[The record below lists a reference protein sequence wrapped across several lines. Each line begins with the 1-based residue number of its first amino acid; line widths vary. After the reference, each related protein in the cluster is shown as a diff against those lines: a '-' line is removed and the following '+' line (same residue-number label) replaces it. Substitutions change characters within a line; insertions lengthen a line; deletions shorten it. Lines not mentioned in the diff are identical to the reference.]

1 MEAFLEQVGIQLNY
15 TRELL
20 IVALILGRTMPM
32 VYLTPFLAGQIAPT
46 EVKIGF
52 GLLLTILLWPA
63 ARGAIDGAEIPFTA
77 IGLFLDAQRGL
88 CGIRDWVSQQ
98 SHIFGHGYGRTNHR
112 HRTGCLNVRSSSTP
126 LQATRYDH
134 WKSLLPS
141 SFWSYFY

>member
-1 MEAFLEQVGIQLNY
+1 MEVFLEQVGIQLNY

-63 ARGAIDGAEIPFTA
+63 ARGAIDGGEIPFTA
-77 IGLFLDAQRGL
+77 IGFFFLML
-88 CGIRDWVSQQ
+88 
-98 SHIFGHGYGRTNHR
+98 
-112 HRTGCLNVRSSSTP
+112 
-126 LQATRYDH
+126 
-134 WKSLLPS
+134 
-141 SFWSYFY
+141 